1 MNITLYVSSRECDN
15 VTEQYI
21 VDFLDVVSQVYK
33 THNKVDCRGNLV
45 KETGFCI
52 KVFKVENSVFKE
64 KVWEPLK
71 KRLGLQCAY
80 IKKKGEYTGCILNW
94 PDVFRPSLCSNV

>member
-1 MNITLYVSSRECDN
+1 MSITLYISSKECDN

-21 VDFLDVVSQVYK
+21 VEFLDVISQVHK
-33 THNKVDCRGNLV
+33 TYNKVYCRGNLV
-45 KETGFCI
+45 KESGFCI
-52 KVFKVENSVFKE
+52 KVFEVNNNMFKK

-80 IKKKGEYTGCILNW
+80 IKKKGEYRGCIMNW
-94 PDVFRPSLCSNV
+94 PDVFRPSLCSKL

>member
-1 MNITLYVSSRECDN
+1 MFQVDNVITLLSD
-15 VTEQYI
+15 I
-21 VDFLDVVSQVYK
+21 LLIFLDVVSQVYK
-33 THNKVDCRGNLV
+33 THNKVDCRGHLV

-71 KRLGLQCAY
+71 NVSGYSVRMLKRKAS
-80 IKKKGEYTGCILNW
+80 I
-94 PDVFRPSLCSNV
+94 PDVF